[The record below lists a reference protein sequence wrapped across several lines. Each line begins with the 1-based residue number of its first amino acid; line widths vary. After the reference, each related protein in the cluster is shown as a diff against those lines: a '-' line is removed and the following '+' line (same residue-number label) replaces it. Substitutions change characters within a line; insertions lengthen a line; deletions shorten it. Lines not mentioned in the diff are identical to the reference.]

1 MLIIK
6 ALIGSALQAA
16 LFAAFLLI
24 PAGTWE
30 WPRAIQFLAAYWIA
44 ISLASIFLAIFRP
57 DSLEARLEAP
67 VSETQPFAD
76 RVATVILITVIA
88 GWVAFIPIDVFYLR
102 LIPPPSMGTSASGA
116 VIGVMG
122 LLIVL
127 AAIYQNQFAVPVV
140 RDQSD
145 RGQVLVDTGLYGII
159 RHPMYSGTLVLFA
172 GMGLWLESYASVI
185 ALIFA
190 MAAFVPRILVEEK
203 TLEKSLS
210 GYTDYINRVRYRLIP
225 YIW

>member
-6 ALIGSALQAA
+6 ALIGSALQVA

-24 PAGTWE
+24 PAGTLE

-44 ISLASIFLAIFRP
+44 ISVASIFLAILRP
-57 DSLEARLEAP
+57 DSLESRLEAP
-67 VSETQPFAD
+67 VSETQPIAD

-102 LIPPPSMGTSASGA
+102 LFPPPSMVTSASGA
-116 VIGVMG
+116 VIGAIG
-122 LLIVL
+122 LLIIL
-127 AAIYQNQFAVPVV
+127 ATIYQNQFAVPVV

-145 RGQVLVDTGLYGII
+145 RGQVLVDTGLYSII

-172 GMGLWLESYASVI
+172 GMGLWLESYASIIAVI
-185 ALIFA
+185 FV
-190 MAAFVPRILVEEK
+190 MAAFVPRILVEET
-203 TLEKSLS
+203 TLEKSLP
-210 GYTDYINRVRYRLIP
+210 GYSDYIDRVRYRLMP
-225 YIW
+225 FIW

>member
-6 ALIGSALQAA
+6 ALIGSVFQVA

-30 WPRAIQFLAAYWIA
+30 WPRAIQFLAVYWIA

-67 VSETQPFAD
+67 VSGTQPFAD
-76 RVATVILITVIA
+76 RVATVILIMVMA
-88 GWVAFIPIDVFYLR
+88 GWVAFIPIDVFYLH

-116 VIGVMG
+116 VIGVIG

-127 AAIYQNQFAVPVV
+127 ATVYQNQFAVPVV

-185 ALIFA
+185 ALIFTV
-190 MAAFVPRILVEEK
+190 AAFVPRILVEEK
-203 TLEKSLS
+203 TLQETLP
-210 GYTDYINRVRYRLIP
+210 GYVEYMAKVRYRLILFV
-225 YIW
+225 W

>member
-6 ALIGSALQAA
+6 ALIGSALQVA

-76 RVATVILITVIA
+76 RVATVILITAIA
-88 GWVAFIPIDVFYLR
+88 GWVAFIPVDVFYLR
-102 LIPPPSMGTSASGA
+102 LIPPPPMSTSASGA
-116 VIGVMG
+116 IIGVIG

-127 AAIYQNQFAVPVV
+127 ATIYQNQFAVPVV

-145 RGQVLVDTGLYGII
+145 RGQVLVDIGLYGII

-185 ALIFA
+185 ALIFT

-203 TLEKSLS
+203 TLEKSLL

>member
-1 MLIIK
+1 M
-6 ALIGSALQAA
+6 AV
-16 LFAAFLLI
+16 
-24 PAGTWE
+24 
-30 WPRAIQFLAAYWIA
+30 YWIA

-67 VSETQPFAD
+67 VSGTQPFAD
-76 RVATVILITVIA
+76 RVATVILIMVMA
-88 GWVAFIPIDVFYLR
+88 GWVAFIPIDVFYLH

-116 VIGVMG
+116 VIGVIG

-127 AAIYQNQFAVPVV
+127 ATVYQNQFAVPVV

-185 ALIFA
+185 ALIFTV
-190 MAAFVPRILVEEK
+190 AAFVPRILVEEK
-203 TLEKSLS
+203 TLQETLP
-210 GYTDYINRVRYRLIP
+210 GYVEYMAKVRYRLILFV
-225 YIW
+225 W

>member
-6 ALIGSALQAA
+6 ALIGSVFQVA

-30 WPRAIQFLAAYWIA
+30 WPRAIQFLAVYWIA

-67 VSETQPFAD
+67 VSGTQPFAD
-76 RVATVILITVIA
+76 RIATVILIMVMA
-88 GWVAFIPIDVFYLR
+88 GWVAFIPIDVFYLH

-116 VIGVMG
+116 VIGVIG

-127 AAIYQNQFAVPVV
+127 ATVYQNQFAVPVV

-185 ALIFA
+185 ALIFTV
-190 MAAFVPRILVEEK
+190 AAFVPRILVEEK
-203 TLEKSLS
+203 TLQETLP
-210 GYTDYINRVRYRLIP
+210 GYVEYMAKVRYRLILFV
-225 YIW
+225 W

>member
-6 ALIGSALQAA
+6 ALIGSVFQVA

-30 WPRAIQFLAAYWIA
+30 WPRAIQFLAVYWIA

-67 VSETQPFAD
+67 VSGTQPFAD
-76 RVATVILITVIA
+76 RVATVILIMVMA
-88 GWVAFIPIDVFYLR
+88 GWVAFIPIDVFYLH

-116 VIGVMG
+116 VIGVIG
-122 LLIVL
+122 LLIIL
-127 AAIYQNQFAVPVV
+127 ATVYQNQFAVPVV

-185 ALIFA
+185 ALIFTV
-190 MAAFVPRILVEEK
+190 AAFVPRILVEEK
-203 TLEKSLS
+203 TLQETLP
-210 GYTDYINRVRYRLIP
+210 GYVEYMAKVRYRLILFV
-225 YIW
+225 W

>member
-6 ALIGSALQAA
+6 ALIGSVFQVV

-30 WPRAIQFLAAYWIA
+30 WPRAIQFLAAYLIA

-76 RVATVILITVIA
+76 RVATVILIMVMA

-102 LIPPPSMGTSASGA
+102 LLPPPSMGTSASGA
-116 VIGVMG
+116 VIGVIG

-127 AAIYQNQFAVPVV
+127 ATVYQNQFAVPVV

-185 ALIFA
+185 ALIFTV
-190 MAAFVPRILVEEK
+190 AAFVPRILVEEK
-203 TLEKSLS
+203 TLQETLP
-210 GYTDYINRVRYRLIP
+210 GYVEYMAKVRYRLILFV
-225 YIW
+225 W

>member
-6 ALIGSALQAA
+6 ALIASVFQVA

-30 WPRAIQFLAAYWIA
+30 WPRAIQFLAAYLIA

-76 RVATVILITVIA
+76 RVATVILIMVMA
-88 GWVAFIPIDVFYLR
+88 GWVAFIPIDVFYLH

-116 VIGVMG
+116 VIGVIG

-127 AAIYQNQFAVPVV
+127 ATVYQNQFAVPVV

-159 RHPMYSGTLVLFA
+159 RHPMYSGTLLLFA

-185 ALIFA
+185 ALIFTV
-190 MAAFVPRILVEEK
+190 AAFVPRILVEEK
-203 TLEKSLS
+203 TLQETLP
-210 GYTDYINRVRYRLIP
+210 GYVEYMTKVRYRLILFV
-225 YIW
+225 W

>member
-6 ALIGSALQAA
+6 ALIGSVFQVV

-30 WPRAIQFLAAYWIA
+30 WPRAIQFLAAYWIT

-76 RVATVILITVIA
+76 RVATVIIITVMA

-102 LIPPPSMGTSASGA
+102 LLPPPSMGTSASGA
-116 VIGVMG
+116 VIGVIG

-127 AAIYQNQFAVPVV
+127 ATVYQNQFAVPVV

-159 RHPMYSGTLVLFA
+159 RHPMYSGTLLLFA

-185 ALIFA
+185 ALIFTV
-190 MAAFVPRILVEEK
+190 AAFVPRILVEEK
-203 TLEKSLS
+203 TLQETLP
-210 GYTDYINRVRYRLIP
+210 GYVEYMTKVRYRLILFV
-225 YIW
+225 W

>member
-6 ALIGSALQAA
+6 ALIGSALQVA

-57 DSLEARLEAP
+57 DSLEARLEVP
-67 VSETQPFAD
+67 VSKTQPFSD

-88 GWVAFIPIDVFYLR
+88 GWVAFIPIDVFFLH
-102 LIPPPSMGTSASGA
+102 LIPPPSMSASASGA
-116 VIGVMG
+116 AIGVIG

-127 AAIYQNQFAVPVV
+127 VTIYQNQFAVPIV

-172 GMGLWLESYASVI
+172 GMGLCNQCS
-185 ALIFA
+185 
-190 MAAFVPRILVEEK
+190 
-203 TLEKSLS
+203 
-210 GYTDYINRVRYRLIP
+210 
-225 YIW
+225 

>member
-6 ALIGSALQAA
+6 ALIGSVFQVV

-30 WPRAIQFLAAYWIA
+30 WPRAIQFLAAYLIA

-76 RVATVILITVIA
+76 RVATVILIMVMA
-88 GWVAFIPIDVFYLR
+88 GWVAFIPIDVFYLH

-116 VIGVMG
+116 VIGVIG

-127 AAIYQNQFAVPVV
+127 ATVYQNQFAVPVV

-185 ALIFA
+185 ALIFTV
-190 MAAFVPRILVEEK
+190 AAFVPRILVEEK
-203 TLEKSLS
+203 TLQETLP
-210 GYTDYINRVRYRLIP
+210 GYVEYMAKVRYRLILFV
-225 YIW
+225 W